1 VNSIWTVLSYL
12 GLAAFVSCAAAYHVN
27 EYLVGRDWG
36 CRKPPVKPSEKAEPN
51 SIAATTSR

>member
-12 GLAAFVSCAAAYHVN
+12 GLAAFVSCAAAYHFT
-27 EYLVGRDWG
+27 EYLVRIGWG
-36 CRKPPVKPSEKAEPN
+36 CRKPPVKPSKKAEPK